1 MVSEKSLALGTVRS
15 SIREIFEFGRQRAA
29 VVGAE
34 NVYDYS
40 LGNPS
45 VPAPAA
51 VNQAIVDILKEMPSI
66 AVHGYSSAP
75 GTDAARDAI
84 ANNLNKRF
92 GTAYTR
98 NNLYLTCGAGA
109 SLCAVFRALTI
120 DENTEFIAFA
130 PYFPEYTVFASTAG
144 GKLKVLTADLVNFQI
159 SFDDLEK
166 SINVHTQ
173 GVIVNSPNNPSGV
186 VYTEETIKR
195 LAGILEK
202 KAKEV
207 GHPIYLIADEPYREL
222 AYDCVVPFIPNYYA
236 DTIVCYS
243 YSKSLSLP
251 GERIGYALVPNE
263 AADNSNVYNAI
274 AGAARALG
282 YVCAPTLMQRVLE
295 RCADVE
301 PDLAPYIRNRDL
313 LFGALTKMGYHCA
326 KPSGAFYLFIE
337 APGGDAEAFCA
348 AARKYDLLL
357 VPAGAFGCPTYMRA
371 SYCVDYDMIQRSLPA
386 FQKAYDEFAK

>member
-1 MVSEKSLALGTVRS
+1 MVSQKSLALGKVRS

-29 VVGAE
+29 IVGPQ

-45 VPAPAA
+45 VPAPEA
-51 VNQAIVDILKEMPSI
+51 VKQAILQILDEMPSI

-75 GTDAARDAI
+75 GMDTARDAI

-92 GTAYTR
+92 GTAFTR

-120 DENTEFIAFA
+120 NENTEFIAFA
-130 PYFPEYTVFASTAG
+130 PYFPEYNVFATTADA
-144 GKLKVLTADLVNFQI
+144 KLKVLPADLDNFQI
-159 SFDDLEK
+159 SFADLENA
-166 SINVHTQ
+166 INANTQ

-186 VYTEETIKR
+186 VYTEDTIQR
-195 LAGILEK
+195 LSDILAK

-222 AYDCVVPFIPNYYA
+222 AYGCTVPFIPNYYA

-251 GERIGYALVPNE
+251 GERIGYVLVPDA
-263 AADNSNVYNAI
+263 AADSGDVFNAI

-313 LFGALTKMGYHCA
+313 LYGALTKMGYRCA

-348 AARKYDLLL
+348 EAQKYDLLL
-357 VPAGAFGCPTYMRA
+357 VPATAFGCPTYMRA

-386 FQKAYDEFAK
+386 FQKAIDAFKK